1 MEIINNFFQIVTIFD
16 FLYFVITIISLFK
29 CIKDGF
35 ILSLLSASKW
45 LLAYILT
52 LFLYP
57 KIKPYF
63 LDLIDNEF
71 ILDIFLI
78 ISVFTI
84 TIFIILLIN
93 RSLKRAINYTGLGSI
108 DKLFGLFFGFFRGY
122 AVAVCVFST
131 INIIYNHERWGI
143 SLEKSISFQWVEKGS
158 NYLIKEFPSQKEH
171 ENAKEKIKDI

>member
-1 MEIINNFFQIVTIFD
+1 M
-16 FLYFVITIISLFK
+16 
-29 CIKDGF
+29 
-35 ILSLLSASKW
+35 SASKW

-63 LDLIDNEF
+63 LDLIDNDF
-71 ILDIFLI
+71 VLDIVLI
-78 ISVFTI
+78 ISVFSMI
-84 TIFIILLIN
+84 IFTILLIN
-93 RSLKRAINYTGLGSI
+93 RGLKKAISFTGLGSI

-143 SLEKSISFQWVEKGS
+143 NLEKSISFQWVEKGS
-158 NYLIKEFPSQKEH
+158 NYLIKEFPNQKEH